1 MNYIKT
7 FLFATLTIL
16 AAYNS
21 GGAEITTVKITGG
34 FSDPLFVTSPPG
46 DSARLF
52 VVEQNTAQIKI
63 IENGTVLPTP
73 FLNINSKA
81 GSGGEQG
88 LLGLAFHPNYSNN
101 GYFYVNYTNN
111 SGNTVIARYRVS
123 GNPDVADPGSELI
136 LMQVAQPFGNHNGGM
151 LAFSPND
158 DHLYIGLGDGGSSFD
173 PGNRAQNGQ
182 DVLGKILRM
191 NVGNGDIF
199 STPQDNPF
207 AGNPA
212 ILDSIWALG
221 LRNPWRF
228 AFDRLN
234 GDLYIADVGQ
244 GAREEVNRQAGDS
257 SGGENYGWRCMEGL
271 SCTGLSGCTCN
282 SGNLTFPIHDYTHA
296 GGNCSVTGGYVYR
309 GAAIPEL
316 DGTYF
321 FADFCTG
328 RIWSF
333 VWNGSSITQFA
344 ERTQELQPETGETIN
359 NITSFGED
367 DSGEIYIVDRDGEIF
382 KIVEANPTGPPEPT
396 PPPPTPTP
404 QPTPAPDPTLNELNP
419 GSAGTS
425 NSLTLTDAA
434 PDSRVQFYHSLRS
447 GTTTIR
453 SGACSGEKLDLR
465 RASVLGTATADG
477 SGAATIN
484 TILSRTL
491 SGRTLYLQATV
502 EAGSNCTTSNRVI
515 QTLGQ
520 GGSDPPTPPGDG
532 TPPRRPRRDRRR

>member
-1 MNYIKT
+1 MSYFKT
-7 FLFATLTIL
+7 ILFATLSIL
-16 AAYNS
+16 PAYNS
-21 GGAEITTVKITGG
+21 GGAEITTIKIADG
-34 FSDPLFVTSPPG
+34 FSEPLYVTSPPG

-63 IENGTVLPTP
+63 IKNGTVLPTP
-73 FLNINSKA
+73 FLDLNSKA

-111 SGNTVIARYRVS
+111 SGNTVIARYSVS

-136 LMQVAQPFGNHNGGM
+136 LMQVTQPFSNHNGGM

-158 DHLYIGLGDGGSSFD
+158 DYLYIGLGDGGSGFD
-173 PGNRAQNGQ
+173 PGNRAQDGQ
-182 DVLGKILRM
+182 DVLGKIHRM

-199 STPQDNPF
+199 SAPQDNPF

-212 ILDSIWALG
+212 ALDSIWALG

-228 AFDRLN
+228 SFDRLN

-244 GAREEVNRQAGDS
+244 GAREEVNQQAGAS
-257 SGGENYGWRCMEGL
+257 GGGENYGWRCMEGL

-282 SGNLTFPIHDYTHA
+282 SGALKLPVHDYTHA

-309 GAAIPEL
+309 GTAIPEL

-333 VWNGSSITQFA
+333 VWDGSSTTQFA

-367 DSGEIYIVDRDGEIF
+367 DGGEIYIVDRDGEIF
-382 KIVEANPTGPPEPT
+382 KIVEATSQSPAEPS
-396 PPPPTPTP
+396 PPPPTQTP
-404 QPTPAPDPTLNELNP
+404 GPSPTL
-419 GSAGTS
+419 TS
-425 NSLTLTDAA
+425 TPS
-434 PDSRVQFYHSLRS
+434 
-447 GTTTIR
+447 
-453 SGACSGEKLDLR
+453 
-465 RASVLGTATADG
+465 
-477 SGAATIN
+477 
-484 TILSRTL
+484 
-491 SGRTLYLQATV
+491 
-502 EAGSNCTTSNRVI
+502 
-515 QTLGQ
+515 
-520 GGSDPPTPPGDG
+520 PTQMPPGDSG
-532 TPPRRPRRDRRR
+532 SSNGSSCSIGGSVSTAATLVNLLIPIMTLAGFGFVRRFRRPSN